1 MSNIKKWTPP
11 SIAELSETLEA
22 AAKDDILNLT
32 LSQDPPPKWL
42 KEHPMVKVKV
52 PDGKGG
58 TVSVPMQY
66 IPVERQRLLAK
77 RIFGMVEIEIK
88 QVQQMFNSVCV
99 TVRLHYRHPVT
110 GEPMY
115 MDGVG
120 GVGVQT
126 DANAVASD
134 MSKIKFDG
142 VMKAAPAAAAYA
154 EKNAYDKLGRVFG
167 GEVQK
172 DAIRFTEEWAMYADK
187 VYNNPTL
194 DDVKEMYDEVRSKL
208 TADEIKNADRI
219 INGNETSSFKKLIK
233 QLQSK

>member
-1 MSNIKKWTPP
+1 MSEIKKWTPP
-11 SIAELSETLEA
+11 SISELSETLEA

-58 TVSVPMQY
+58 TMSVPMQY

-194 DDVKEMYDEVRSKL
+194 DDVKELYDEVRSKL

-233 QLQSK
+233 QFQSK